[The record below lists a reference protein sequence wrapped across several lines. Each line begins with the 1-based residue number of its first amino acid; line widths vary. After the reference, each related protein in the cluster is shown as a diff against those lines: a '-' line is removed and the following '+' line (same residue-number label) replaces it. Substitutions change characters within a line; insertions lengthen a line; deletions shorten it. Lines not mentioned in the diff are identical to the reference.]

1 MTQTARI
8 AAIGGGMI
16 GIALLSF
23 GVYRYVD
30 ISTQLAKTTLELAST
45 TQSAQQKEAEL
56 SKTLAQQTD
65 ESIHLADL
73 LRTEQ
78 EKNSSFESQLSDL
91 SGTVGTL
98 EKLAKTDPELL
109 AKYSKIYFLNEN
121 YAPPALS
128 SIPTEFLFQ
137 KDKPLELH
145 KEVAPHMEDLL
156 EDAQDDG
163 IELLVISAYRSF
175 STQAALKSQYRV
187 TFGSG
192 ANAFSADQGYSEHQL
207 GTTVDFT
214 TKSIGSSFSGFAA
227 TDAYAWLLNNAW
239 RYGFILS
246 YPKANSFYQYEPWH
260 WRFVGYDLAKR
271 LHKDNQYFYDLD
283 QRTIDEYLAE
293 IFD

>member
-1 MTQTARI
+1 MV
-8 AAIGGGMI
+8 

-23 GVYRYVD
+23 GVYRYVG
-30 ISTQLAKTTLELAST
+30 ISTQLAKTELELAST
-45 TQSAQQKEAEL
+45 TQRAHQKEAEL
-56 SKTLAQQTD
+56 SSTLAQQTD
-65 ESIHLADL
+65 ESIHLASL

-78 EKNSSFESQLSDL
+78 EKTGSFESQLSDL
-91 SGTVGTL
+91 SGTIGTL

-145 KEVAPHMEDLL
+145 TEVAPHMEDLL
-156 EDAQDDG
+156 EDAQEEG

-175 STQAALKSQYRV
+175 ATQAALKSQYRV

-192 ANAFSADQGYSEHQL
+192 ANTFSADQGYSEHQL

-214 TKSIGSSFSGFAA
+214 TASIGSSFSGFAA
-227 TDAYAWLLNNAW
+227 TDAYQWLLDNAW

-271 LHKDNQYFYDLD
+271 LHKDDQYFYDLD